1 MRRKGKKQ
9 KEVRSLQ
16 NVFWGNIDNIA
27 KELLNR
33 FSNNQKFT
41 LELGC
46 GNGEYT
52 ISLAK
57 KYPEKIFI
65 GIDVK
70 GSRIWTGAKYAIENQ
85 IMNCVF
91 IILRIDRL
99 NLIFPQ
105 NSVEEIWIPF
115 PNPFPMRKSIKQRL
129 VHKRF
134 LDVYRKICF
143 PGARIHLKTDDNS
156 LFDYAIQVTKEE
168 KLNLISAID
177 DLYNSSEYKD
187 QLSITTKF
195 EQQHISNNKTIKY
208 VCFSLQS

>member
-16 NVFWGNIDNIA
+16 NVLWGNPESMA

-33 FSNNQKFT
+33 YNDNQKFT

-57 KYPEKIFI
+57 EYPKKIFV
-65 GIDVK
+65 GVDVK
-70 GSRIWTGAKYAIENQ
+70 GSRIWTGAKYAFENQ
-85 IMNCVF
+85 IMNCLF
-91 IILRIDRL
+91 IISRIDRL

-115 PNPFPMRKSIKQRL
+115 PNPFPLRKSIKQRL

-134 LDVYRKICF
+134 LDVYGEICIS
-143 PGARIHLKTDDNS
+143 GARIHLKTDDQT

-177 DLYNSSEYKD
+177 DLYNSSEYQD
-187 QLSITTKF
+187 QLNITTKF
-195 EQQHISNNKTIKY
+195 EKQHISNNKTIKY
-208 VCFSLQS
+208 VCFTLQ